1 MELLKAA
8 IDEEPDKFARFMQI
22 YYLYNPLFP
31 SCGDGDGAGFESRVL
46 AAWDAA
52 VRSSGQRVAANSDL
66 KRDLLSAAS
75 RRVFYLVSQMAPQD
89 LCFAGLS
96 LFVRPVGAN
105 RSSIPTKKSENAW
118 FSDRLEAYAFLND
131 IMAIFSTTS
140 TLTPRSSPHNG
151 TYPYQP
157 YYADDLPS
165 PVLRFAAPL
174 AKCAFNFREYLGR
187 DSSKKS
193 PMFSWHF
200 VPLKSAYSGH
210 PGKGA
215 RAPKGKRKYKTSASS
230 RASGSQKDANTKVA
244 GDAAVKEPPPAF
256 SQEYFQEIALPA
268 TEDANHPHR
277 TNLAKKAA
285 RLQELRKTMNDV
297 SRTGG
302 CIAPHANNLAQ
313 CASFG
318 PGYCLDMNTRA
329 FAMELIS
336 PMLIF
341 LKPQF
346 SGNNHLYSPSVYKVC
361 RKHVSAYNIKLGYC
375 HSVRNVWVSSSMCER
390 TDRCCCC

>member
-31 SCGDGDGAGFESRVL
+31 SCGDGDGTGFESRVL

-52 VRSSGQRVAANSDL
+52 VRSSGRRLAANSNL

-75 RRVFYLVSQMAPQD
+75 RQVFYLVSQMAPQD

-118 FSDRLEAYAFLND
+118 FSDRLEAYVFLND
-131 IMAIFSTTS
+131 ITAIFSTTS
-140 TLTPRSSPHNG
+140 MLTPCSSPHNCA
-151 TYPYQP
+151 YPYQP

-174 AKCAFNFREYLGR
+174 AKCAFNFHEYLDH

-193 PMFSWHF
+193 PMFGWHF

-215 RAPKGKRKYKTSASS
+215 RAFKGKGKSKAGASS
-230 RASGSQKDANTKVA
+230 HASGSQKDANAKVS
-244 GDAAVKEPPPAF
+244 GDTAVKEPPPAF

-268 TEDANHPHR
+268 TEDANNPHR
-277 TNLAKKAA
+277 TNLVKKAA

-297 SRTGG
+297 SRTG
-302 CIAPHANNLAQ
+302 
-313 CASFG
+313 
-318 PGYCLDMNTRA
+318 R
-329 FAMELIS
+329 
-336 PMLIF
+336 
-341 LKPQF
+341 
-346 SGNNHLYSPSVYKVC
+346 LYRPPC
-361 RKHVSAYNIKLGYC
+361 
-375 HSVRNVWVSSSMCER
+375 
-390 TDRCCCC
+390 